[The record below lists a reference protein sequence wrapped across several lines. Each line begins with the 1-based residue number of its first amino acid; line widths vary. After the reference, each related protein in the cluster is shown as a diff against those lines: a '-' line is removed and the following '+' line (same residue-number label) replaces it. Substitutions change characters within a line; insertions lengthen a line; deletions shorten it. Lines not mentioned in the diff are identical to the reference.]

1 MNVKI
6 LRSASKDLQD
16 GFRFYERQSKGV
28 GRYFIDSLFQEI
40 DALQSIG
47 GIHPVFR
54 APYHRMLSKRF
65 PYAIYYRMQDSLVVI
80 YAVIHVRRNPKS
92 IDERLP

>member
-1 MNVKI
+1 MKIKI

-16 GFRFYERQSKGV
+16 GFRFYERQAEGV
-28 GRYFIDSLFQEI
+28 GRYFINTLFEEI
-40 DALQSIG
+40 DTLQSNG
-47 GIHPVFR
+47 GIHPLFKSQ
-54 APYHRMLSKRF
+54 YHRMLSRHF
-65 PYAIYYRMQDSLVVI
+65 PYAIYYRMNDSLVVI